1 MQRLKCQYFIRNIL
15 FHSNGYY
22 SITYRLEIAPVTNTK
37 FLEMYKA
44 RRNYHFDMNVFIPV
58 YKVMR

>member
-1 MQRLKCQYFIRNIL
+1 MQRLKCQYFIRDIL
-15 FHSNGYY
+15 THNDGQKT
-22 SITYRLEIAPVTNTK
+22 ITYRLKIAPVTNIK
-37 FLEMYKA
+37 FLEMYKH